1 MHEAILGYYFFGC
14 WVDQRV
20 NKKSFDSTGYS
31 SKFWPLRQCAEII
44 LYSRTR
50 LMLSVSSDVKKL
62 SRSLNQKFKR
72 QIPFITSVALNLTM
86 FDACKTVQKALPK
99 FLDRSSPFTT
109 KAVQFQ
115 KSSKKKLIS
124 FFHSLGL
131 RFFQFKP
138 EGFAHDFTI
147 ASVTEIK
154 IFSLA
159 SLYSLQ
165 SLACDPP
172 LIPDFKAF

>member
-1 MHEAILGYYFFGC
+1 
-14 WVDQRV
+14 
-20 NKKSFDSTGYS
+20 
-31 SKFWPLRQCAEII
+31 
-44 LYSRTR
+44 
-50 LMLSVSSDVKKL
+50 MLSVSSDVKKL

-72 QIPFITSVALNLTM
+72 QIPVITSVALNLTM
-86 FDACKTVQKALPK
+86 FDACKTVQKVLPK

-115 KSSKKKLIS
+115 KSEKKKLIS

-154 IFSLA
+154 ICSLA

-165 SLACDPP
+165 YLPCDPP
-172 LIPDFKAF
+172 LIPGFPAFQKLNPKP

>member
-1 MHEAILGYYFFGC
+1 
-14 WVDQRV
+14 
-20 NKKSFDSTGYS
+20 
-31 SKFWPLRQCAEII
+31 
-44 LYSRTR
+44 
-50 LMLSVSSDVKKL
+50 MLSVSSDVKKL

-115 KSSKKKLIS
+115 KSEKKKLIS

-138 EGFAHDFTI
+138 EDFSHDFTI

-154 IFSLA
+154 FFPWQVCIPCN
-159 SLYSLQ
+159 LYP
-165 SLACDPP
+165 AIPP
-172 LIPDFKAF
+172 WFPILKHFKD

>member
-1 MHEAILGYYFFGC
+1 M
-14 WVDQRV
+14 DQRV
-20 NKKSFDSTGYS
+20 NKKSFDSSGYS
-31 SKFWPLRQCAEII
+31 SKFWPLSQCAEII
-44 LYSRTR
+44 LYSRPR

-62 SRSLNQKFKR
+62 SRSLDQKFKR

-86 FDACKTVQKALPK
+86 FDACKTVQKVLSK

-115 KSSKKKLIS
+115 KSEKKNSIS

-159 SLYSLQ
+159 SLIPCNLYPVI
-165 SLACDPP
+165 PP
-172 LIPDFKAF
+172 WFPILKHFKDWNKTIFSKF

>member
-1 MHEAILGYYFFGC
+1 
-14 WVDQRV
+14 
-20 NKKSFDSTGYS
+20 
-31 SKFWPLRQCAEII
+31 
-44 LYSRTR
+44 
-50 LMLSVSSDVKKL
+50 MLTISSDLKKL
-62 SRSLNQKFKR
+62 SRSLDQKFKR
-72 QIPFITSVALNLTM
+72 QILLITSVALNSTM
-86 FDACKTVQKALPK
+86 FDVCKTVQKVLPK

-154 IFSLA
+154 ICSLA
-159 SLYSLQ
+159 SLYSPQ
-165 SLACDPP
+165 SLPCDPP

>member
-1 MHEAILGYYFFGC
+1 
-14 WVDQRV
+14 
-20 NKKSFDSTGYS
+20 
-31 SKFWPLRQCAEII
+31 
-44 LYSRTR
+44 
-50 LMLSVSSDVKKL
+50 MLSVSSDVKKL
-62 SRSLNQKFKR
+62 SRSLDKKFKR

-86 FDACKTVQKALPK
+86 FDACKTVQKVLPK

-115 KSSKKKLIS
+115 KSEKKKLIS

-138 EGFAHDFTI
+138 EGFAQDFTI
-147 ASVTEIK
+147 ASVTAIK

-159 SLYSLQ
+159 NLCSLQ
-165 SLACDPP
+165 Y
-172 LIPDFKAF
+172 

>member
-1 MHEAILGYYFFGC
+1 
-14 WVDQRV
+14 
-20 NKKSFDSTGYS
+20 
-31 SKFWPLRQCAEII
+31 
-44 LYSRTR
+44 
-50 LMLSVSSDVKKL
+50 MLSVSSDVKKL
-62 SRSLNQKFKR
+62 SRSLDQKVKP

-86 FDACKTVQKALPK
+86 FDACKTVQKVLPK

-138 EGFAHDFTI
+138 EGFAQDFTI
-147 ASVTEIK
+147 ASVK
-154 IFSLA
+154 GLKSFSLA
-159 SLYSLQ
+159 SLCSL
-165 SLACDPP
+165 
-172 LIPDFKAF
+172 

>member
-1 MHEAILGYYFFGC
+1 
-14 WVDQRV
+14 
-20 NKKSFDSTGYS
+20 
-31 SKFWPLRQCAEII
+31 
-44 LYSRTR
+44 
-50 LMLSVSSDVKKL
+50 MLSVSSDVKKL
-62 SRSLNQKFKR
+62 SRSLDQKFKR

-86 FDACKTVQKALPK
+86 FDACKTVQKVLPK

-115 KSSKKKLIS
+115 NPKKKLIS

-165 SLACDPP
+165 SLPCDPP
-172 LIPDFKAF
+172 FFPDFPTFQKLNPKP

>member
-1 MHEAILGYYFFGC
+1 
-14 WVDQRV
+14 
-20 NKKSFDSTGYS
+20 
-31 SKFWPLRQCAEII
+31 
-44 LYSRTR
+44 
-50 LMLSVSSDVKKL
+50 
-62 SRSLNQKFKR
+62 
-72 QIPFITSVALNLTM
+72 M
-86 FDACKTVQKALPK
+86 FDACKTVQKALSK
-99 FLDRSSPFTT
+99 LLDRSSPFTT
-109 KAVQFQ
+109 KAVQSQ
-115 KSSKKKLIS
+115 KSEKKKLIS

-165 SLACDPP
+165 YLPCDPP
-172 LIPDFKAF
+172 LIPGFPAFQKLNPKPWNSRLIPQGLDHLEIWGTNPQICFSVIGLSQKGNYASRFVHLDTLPRMALFS